1 MAGGLYYA
9 TQTTFQLI
17 GTISGTTRTA
27 IEIENT
33 YQAESTTEATK
44 TFDTGGYTRVDFN
57 ILYTMGGSETAN
69 SIQVILETT
78 IDGTNFYR
86 LPNDST
92 SGATSTI
99 TEREFTYLG
108 TTDGGNSELTLG
120 VDIAYKAMRISIK
133 ESGVSSNKG
142 SVYVE
147 ALLSGR

>member
-1 MAGGLYYA
+1 MGLEYT
-9 TQTTFQLI
+9 TQRPIVLI
-17 GTISGTTRTA
+17 GSLSGTTRTA
-27 IEIENT
+27 IEMEST
-33 YQAESTTEATK
+33 YQAESITEATK
-44 TFDTGGYTRVDFN
+44 TFETGGYSRIEFN
-57 ILYTMGGSETAN
+57 ILYTMGASETAN
-69 SIQVILETT
+69 SIQIRLENT

-108 TTDGGNSELTLG
+108 TTDGGNSEVTIG
-120 VDIAYKAMRISIK
+120 FDIAYTKMRIAIK
-133 ESGVSSNKG
+133 EGGVSSNKG

>member
-1 MAGGLYYA
+1 MGLEYT
-9 TQTTFQLI
+9 TQTPIVLI
-17 GTISGTTRTA
+17 GSLSGTTRTA
-27 IEIENT
+27 IEMEST

-44 TFDTGGYTRVDFN
+44 TFETGGYSRIEFN
-57 ILYTMGGSETAN
+57 ILYTMGGSETSN
-69 SIQVILETT
+69 TIQIRLENT

-99 TEREFTYLG
+99 TEREFTYAG
-108 TTDGGNSELTLG
+108 TTDAGNSEVTIG
-120 VDIAYKAMRISIK
+120 FDIAYTKMRIAIK
-133 ESGVSSNKG
+133 EGGVGSNKG

>member
-1 MAGGLYYA
+1 MGLEYA
-9 TQTTFQLI
+9 TQTNNILI
-17 GTISGTTRTA
+17 GSISGTTRTA
-27 IEIENT
+27 IEMEST
-33 YQAESTTEATK
+33 YQSESVTEATK
-44 TFDTGGYTRVDFN
+44 TFDTGGYSRIEFM
-57 ILYTMGGSETAN
+57 ILYTMGASETAN
-69 SIQVILETT
+69 SIQIILESTT
-78 IDGTNFYR
+78 DGTNFYR

-108 TTDGGNSELTLG
+108 TTDGGNSELTIGL
-120 VDIAYKAMRISIK
+120 DIAYKKMRISIK

>member
-1 MAGGLYYA
+1 MGLNYPIQ
-9 TQTTFQLI
+9 TQNILI
-17 GTISGTTRTA
+17 GTLSGTTRTA
-27 IEIENT
+27 IEMEST
-33 YQAESTTEATK
+33 YQNESITEATK
-44 TFDTGGYTRVDFN
+44 TFETGGYSRVEFA
-57 ILYTMGGSETAN
+57 ILYSMGASETAN
-69 SIQVILETT
+69 SIQIRLEWST
-78 IDGTNFYR
+78 DGTNFYR

-108 TTDGGNSELTLG
+108 TTDGGNSEVAIG
-120 VDIAYKAMRISIK
+120 IDIAYNIMRIAFK